1 MKKQI
6 LFAAVMAAISVPAV
20 AGPGVDV
27 HVSTLGYGADL
38 AFQVTDT
45 VVARVGLN
53 KFKKNFNT
61 TSSGLDYS
69 GDLKLSSFGLL
80 ADWHLFD
87 GVTHLTAGLMGNNN
101 KFSMTATA
109 ASNTN
114 YTINGAT
121 YNSGPTGGTLTT
133 AVDFNKTAPYLGF
146 GWSGQAKN
154 SGFSFNSDFGIMF
167 QGSPKAAVTTTGWSG
182 ADTSALT
189 TDAQAQLNE
198 DLKNYKYYPV
208 ISIGIGYAF

>member
-6 LFAAVMAAISVPAV
+6 LFAVVMAAISVPAV
-20 AGPGVDV
+20 AGTGVDV
-27 HVSTLGYGADL
+27 HVSTLGYGAEL
-38 AFQVTDT
+38 AFQMTDT
-45 VVARVGLN
+45 VDVRVGLN
-53 KFKKNFNT
+53 QFKKNINK
-61 TSSGLDYS
+61 SSGDLNYT

-80 ADWHLFD
+80 ADWHLFN
-87 GVTHLTAGLMGNNN
+87 GVTHLTAGLMGNGN
-101 KFSMTATA
+101 KLSMTALA
-109 ASNTN
+109 AANTN

-121 YNSGPTGGTLTT
+121 YNSGPTGGTLTS

-146 GWSGQAKN
+146 GWSGQPKN

-167 QGSPKAAVTTTGWSG
+167 QGSPKATVTATGWSG
-182 ADTSALT
+182 ASSALT
-189 TDAQAQLNE
+189 SDAQAQLNE

>member
-1 MKKQI
+1 
-6 LFAAVMAAISVPAV
+6 
-20 AGPGVDV
+20 
-27 HVSTLGYGADL
+27 
-38 AFQVTDT
+38 
-45 VVARVGLN
+45 LN
-53 KFKKNFNT
+53 QFKKSINK
-61 TSSGLDYS
+61 TSGDLNYT

-80 ADWHLFD
+80 ADWHLFN
-87 GVTHLTAGLMGNNN
+87 GVTHLTAGLMGNGN
-101 KFSMTATA
+101 KLSMTATA
-109 ASNTN
+109 AANTN

-146 GWSGQAKN
+146 GWSGQPKN

-167 QGSPKAAVTTTGWSG
+167 QGSPKATVTAAGWSG
-182 ADTSALT
+182 AGSALT
-189 TDAQAQLNE
+189 SDAQTQLNE

>member
-20 AGPGVDV
+20 AGPGIDV
-27 HVSTLGYGADL
+27 HVSTLGYGGDL
-38 AFQVTDT
+38 AFQVTDS

-53 KFKKNFNT
+53 KFKKSLNT
-61 TSSGLDYS
+61 TSSNLNYT

-80 ADWHLFD
+80 ADWHLFS
-87 GVTHLTAGLMGNNN
+87 GVTHLTAGLMGNGN
-101 KFSMTATA
+101 KLELAATATGG
-109 ASNTN
+109 N
-114 YTINGAT
+114 YTINGNT
-121 YNSGPTGGTLTT
+121 YSAAQVGTLTT
-133 AVDFNKTAPYLGF
+133 TVEFNKTAPYLGF

-167 QGSPKAAVTTTGWSG
+167 QGSPKATIATTGSG
-182 ADTSALT
+182 GAAMTA
-189 TDAQAQLNE
+189 DAQTQLNE

>member
-1 MKKQI
+1 MKKRI
-6 LFAAVMAAISVPAV
+6 LFAAMIAAISAPAV
-20 AGPGVDV
+20 AGTGVNV
-27 HVSTLGYGADL
+27 HVSTLGYGGDV
-38 AFQVTDT
+38 AFQMTDT
-45 VVARVGLN
+45 VDVRVGLN
-53 KFKKNFNT
+53 QFKKSINKS
-61 TSSGLDYS
+61 SSGLDYA

-80 ADWHLFD
+80 ADWHLFN
-87 GVTHLTAGLMGNNN
+87 GVTHLTAGLMGNGN
-101 KFSMTATA
+101 KLSMTATA
-109 ASNTN
+109 AANTN

-146 GWSGQAKN
+146 GWSGQPKN

-167 QGSPKAAVTTTGWSG
+167 QGSPKATVTAAGWSG
-182 ADTSALT
+182 AGSALT
-189 TDAQAQLNE
+189 SDAQTQLNE